1 MTQNDL
7 MVQGPGKPT
16 VASNVLVRVKT
27 SKSTQPM
34 AQISDLKLYFAPWHN
49 SGDM

>member
-1 MTQNDL
+1 MQNDARVVETDKL
-7 MVQGPGKPT
+7 T

-34 AQISDLKLYFAPWHN
+34 AQMSDLKLYLAPWHS